1 MTTKA
6 LWTVAEAKAKF
17 SEVIERAGK
26 QGPQTVTRNG
36 KEAVVIVAAEEWKRK
51 TRRKGTLAEFF
62 ANSPLRGSGIETKRL
77 KDGPR
82 EKER

>member
-1 MTTKA
+1 MTTKT

-36 KEAVVIVAAEEWKRK
+36 KEAVVIVSAEEWKRK
-51 TRRKGTLAEFF
+51 TKRKGTLSEFF
-62 ANSPLRGSGIETKRL
+62 ARSPLRGSGIDTERL

-82 EKER
+82 ETEQ